1 MIQYLRCT
9 RDYMRAKMGLAIREE
24 VGGGEIVAIVL
35 IIVAV
40 IALGILFSDQLNKLF
55 NSLWGKVTGAAG
67 NVQTQMSSSNT

>member
-24 VGGGEIVAIVL
+24 VGGGEIVAVVL

-40 IALGILFSDQLNKLF
+40 IALGILFSGQLNELF
-55 NSLWGKVTGAAG
+55 NDLWEKVTGTA
-67 NVQTQMSSSNT
+67 SSVPTEMTGE